1 MAAEDWL
8 PDCAFE
14 DDEEPDEDEG
24 VNSRHPTCKYCN
36 KPDLRWEMTPAGWR
50 LFEGFNLHECIN
62 PFKVVSDLEKR
73 TPDIRHRNHR
83 TQKAGLPHRRKKP

>member
-24 VNSRHPTCKYCN
+24 VTSRSHPVCKYCDAKN
-36 KPDLRWEMTPAGWR
+36 LHWNMTPHGWR
-50 LFEGFNLHECIN
+50 LFENGELHRCAD
-62 PFKVVSDLEKR
+62 PFQMVADLEKTR
-73 TPDIRHRNHR
+73 NTRHRTHR
-83 TQKAGLPHRRKKP
+83 SEKAGLPHRRQSR